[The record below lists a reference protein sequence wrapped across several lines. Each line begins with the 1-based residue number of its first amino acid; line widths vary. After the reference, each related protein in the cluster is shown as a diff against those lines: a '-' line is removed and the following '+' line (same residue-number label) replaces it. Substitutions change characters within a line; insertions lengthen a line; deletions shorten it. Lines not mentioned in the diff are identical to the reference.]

1 MNKYCNKKQRYYI
14 VIRRKFKEENQSEI
28 NMYPTQRQIN
38 IKKIL
43 RNVNGEINSTT
54 IIEGDF
60 DNSLTSMVRTGQI
73 M

>member
-1 MNKYCNKKQRYYI
+1 
-14 VIRRKFKEENQSEI
+14 
-28 NMYPTQRQIN
+28 MYPTQRQIN

>member
-1 MNKYCNKKQRYYI
+1 
-14 VIRRKFKEENQSEI
+14 
-28 NMYPTQRQIN
+28 MYPTQRQIN
-38 IKKIL
+38 INKIL

-60 DNSLTSMVRTGQI
+60 DNSLTSVVRTGQI